1 MLFARH
7 IFSIDSVKEQISGDM
22 KDIFKKFNKVL
33 NKKQKSRVVVLIF
46 MILIGAVLETLGVSM
61 IYPLIETVM
70 MPEVFEQNAMIVWI
84 CNVLGYTSAEQ
95 FVTFML
101 LALIFIFIFKNL
113 YLLLLYYVQHSFITN
128 SQYRISRDLLKVY
141 LNRPYEFYLNA
152 STGDIMRTVYSDST
166 GIFNLLLQCMQFV
179 TEFMVAIF
187 LGTYLLIID
196 PVMTIVMGILLVGI
210 TLLSSAFL
218 KPRISRIGEE
228 SRQQQSKMY
237 KTIMQSINS
246 VKDVKVYAKEDAFLG
261 IYRKYGKRYYNLARD
276 HEVLSSVPRL
286 AIEAFSLSG
295 VLAYMAVMM
304 KLGQNVQT
312 MVPQLSA
319 FAVAAVRLLPSA
331 SRINTY
337 LANIAYYRPTLDYVY
352 ANVELPKNV
361 DERAAEAKAVTE
373 TDKLKF
379 HDCIKVEQLY
389 YKYPNTDKYIFENAR
404 MQVPYGKS
412 VGIMGPSGAGKTT
425 VVDIMLG
432 LLRVES
438 GTITCDGVNVL
449 EHYGQW
455 LANIGYISQTINMVD
470 DTIRANIAFG
480 VDVDDIDDARVGQ
493 VLEEAQLADFVRN
506 LPNGINTVI
515 GERGVRISGGQRQR
529 VGIARALYHDPEI
542 LILDEATSALDNDTE
557 AAIMEAIENFHG
569 RKTMLIIAHRLKTI
583 ENCDI
588 IYKVENGKI
597 TESSL

>member
-61 IYPLIETVM
+61 IYPLVETVM
-70 MPEVFEQNAMIVWI
+70 MPEVFEENKIIVWI
-84 CNVLGYTSAEQ
+84 CGVLGYTSAEQ

-101 LALIFIFIFKNL
+101 LTLIFVFIFKNL
-113 YLLLLYYVQHSFITN
+113 YLLFLYYVQHSFITN

-166 GIFNLLLQCMQFV
+166 GIFNLLLQCMQFI

-196 PVMTIVMGILLVGI
+196 PVMTIVMGVLLVGI
-210 TLLSSAFL
+210 TLISSAFL

-246 VKDVKVYAKEDAFLG
+246 VKDVKVYGKEDAFLG

-480 VDVDDIDDARVGQ
+480 VDVDDIDDARVWQ

>member
-22 KDIFKKFNKVL
+22 KDIFRKFNKVL

-84 CNVLGYTSAEQ
+84 CNMLGYTSAEQ

-480 VDVDDIDDARVGQ
+480 VDVDDIDDARVWQ

>member
-166 GIFNLLLQCMQFV
+166 GIFNLLLQCMQFI

-438 GTITCDGVNVL
+438 GTITCDGANVL

-480 VDVDDIDDARVGQ
+480 VDVDDIDDARVWQ

>member
-166 GIFNLLLQCMQFV
+166 GIFNLLLQCMQFI

-352 ANVELPKNV
+352 ANVELPRNV

-480 VDVDDIDDARVGQ
+480 VDVDDIDDARVWQ

>member
-46 MILIGAVLETLGVSM
+46 MILIGAILETLGVSM

-101 LALIFIFIFKNL
+101 LTLIFVFIFKNL
-113 YLLLLYYVQHSFITN
+113 YLLFLYYVQHSFITN

-166 GIFNLLLQCMQFV
+166 GIFNLLLQCMQFI

-196 PVMTIVMGILLVGI
+196 PVMTIVMGVLLVGI
-210 TLLSSAFL
+210 TLISSAFL

-246 VKDVKVYAKEDAFLG
+246 VKDVKVYGKEDAFLG

-304 KLGQNVQT
+304 KLGQDVQT

-361 DERAAEAKAVTE
+361 DERAAEKKTAQV
-373 TDKLKF
+373 TDKLAF

-389 YKYPNTDKYIFENAR
+389 YKYPNTEKYIFENAR

-480 VDVDDIDDARVGQ
+480 VDVDDIDDARVWQ

>member
-101 LALIFIFIFKNL
+101 LTLIFIFIFKNL

-373 TDKLKF
+373 TDKLRF

-480 VDVDDIDDARVGQ
+480 VDVDDIDDARVWQ

>member
-22 KDIFKKFNKVL
+22 KDIFRKFNKVL

-84 CNVLGYTSAEQ
+84 CNMLGYTSAEQ

-166 GIFNLLLQCMQFV
+166 GIFNLLLQCMQFI

-480 VDVDDIDDARVGQ
+480 VDVDDIDDARVWQ

>member
-101 LALIFIFIFKNL
+101 LTLIFIFIFKNL

-166 GIFNLLLQCMQFV
+166 GIFNLLLQCMQFI

-480 VDVDDIDDARVGQ
+480 VDVDDIDDARVWQ

>member
-1 MLFARH
+1 
-7 IFSIDSVKEQISGDM
+7 M
-22 KDIFKKFNKVL
+22 KDIFRKFNKVL

-166 GIFNLLLQCMQFV
+166 GIFNLLLQCMQFI

-480 VDVDDIDDARVGQ
+480 VDVDDIDDARVWQ

-515 GERGVRISGGQRQR
+515 GERGVRISGVQRQR

>member
-22 KDIFKKFNKVL
+22 KDIFRKFNKVL

-101 LALIFIFIFKNL
+101 LALIFVFIFKNL
-113 YLLLLYYVQHSFITN
+113 YLLFLYYVQHSFITN

-166 GIFNLLLQCMQFV
+166 GIFNLLLQCMQFI

-480 VDVDDIDDARVGQ
+480 VDVDDIDDARVWL

>member
-22 KDIFKKFNKVL
+22 KDIFRKFNKVL

-166 GIFNLLLQCMQFV
+166 GIFNLLLQCMQFI

-373 TDKLKF
+373 TDKLRF

-480 VDVDDIDDARVGQ
+480 VDVDDIDDARVWQ

>member
-1 MLFARH
+1 MHSARH
-7 IFSIDSVKEQISGDM
+7 IFDIGRGGERISRDM
-22 KDIFKKFNKVL
+22 KDIYIKFNKVL

-61 IYPLIETVM
+61 IYPLIEAVM
-70 MPEVFEQNAMIVWI
+70 MPEVFEQNAVIVWI
-84 CNVLGYTSAEQ
+84 CDVLGYTQPEQ

-101 LALIFIFIFKNL
+101 MALIFVFIFKNL

-166 GIFNLLLQCMQFV
+166 GIFNLLLQ
-179 TEFMVAIF
+179 FMVAIF

-196 PVMTIVMGILLVGI
+196 PVMTIVMGVLLVGI
-210 TLLSSAFL
+210 TLISTAFL

-246 VKDVKVYAKEDAFLG
+246 VKDVKVYGKEDAFLG

-304 KLGQNVQT
+304 KLGQDVQT

-352 ANVELPKNV
+352 ANVELPRHV
-361 DERAAEAKAVTE
+361 DERAAEAKRAVT
-373 TDKLKF
+373 TDKLAF
-379 HDCIKVEQLY
+379 HDCIRVEKLY
-389 YKYPNTDKYIFENAR
+389 YKYPNTEKYIFENAQ
-404 MQVPYGKS
+404 MEVPYGKS

-425 VVDIMLG
+425 VVDVILG
-432 LLRVES
+432 LLKAES
-438 GTITCDGVNVL
+438 GKITCDGVDVMK
-449 EHYGQW
+449 HYGQW
-455 LANIGYISQTINMVD
+455 LANIGYISQTINMMD

-480 VDVDDIDDARVGQ
+480 VDVDDIDDTRVWQ
-493 VLEEAQLADFVRN
+493 VLEEAQLADFVRG
-506 LPNGINTVI
+506 LPDGINTVI

-529 VGIARALYHDPEI
+529 IGIARALYHDPEI

-557 AAIMEAIENFHG
+557 AAIMDAIENFHG

-583 ENCDI
+583 ENCDM

-597 TESSL
+597 TESRL

>member
-1 MLFARH
+1 
-7 IFSIDSVKEQISGDM
+7 M
-22 KDIFKKFNKVL
+22 KDIFRKFNKVL

-166 GIFNLLLQCMQFV
+166 GIFNLLLQCMQFI

-480 VDVDDIDDARVGQ
+480 VDVDDIDDARVWQ

>member
-101 LALIFIFIFKNL
+101 LTLIFIFIFKNL

-373 TDKLKF
+373 TDKLRF

-480 VDVDDIDDARVGQ
+480 VDVDDIDDARVWQ
-493 VLEEAQLADFVRN
+493 VLEEAQLVDFVRN

>member
-84 CNVLGYTSAEQ
+84 CNVLGYTTAEQ

-166 GIFNLLLQCMQFV
+166 GIFNLLLQCMQFI

-480 VDVDDIDDARVGQ
+480 VDVDDIDDARVWQ

>member
-101 LALIFIFIFKNL
+101 LTLIFVFIFKNL
-113 YLLLLYYVQHSFITN
+113 YLLFLYYVQHSFITN

-166 GIFNLLLQCMQFV
+166 GIFNLLLQCMQFI

-196 PVMTIVMGILLVGI
+196 PVMTIVMGVLLVGI
-210 TLLSSAFL
+210 TLISSAFL

-480 VDVDDIDDARVGQ
+480 VDVDDIDDARVWQ

>member
-22 KDIFKKFNKVL
+22 KDIFRKFNKVL

-70 MPEVFEQNAMIVWI
+70 MPAVFEQNAMIVWI

-166 GIFNLLLQCMQFV
+166 GIFNLLLQCMQFI

-352 ANVELPKNV
+352 ANVELPKSV

-412 VGIMGPSGAGKTT
+412 VGIMGPSGSGKTT

-480 VDVDDIDDARVGQ
+480 VDVDDIDDARVWQ

>member
-1 MLFARH
+1 MLFVRH

-101 LALIFIFIFKNL
+101 LTLIFVFIFKNL
-113 YLLLLYYVQHSFITN
+113 YLLFLYYVQHSFITN

-166 GIFNLLLQCMQFV
+166 GIFNLLLQCMQFI

-361 DERAAEAKAVTE
+361 DERAAEAKAVIE

-480 VDVDDIDDARVGQ
+480 VDVDDIDDARVWQ

>member
-1 MLFARH
+1 
-7 IFSIDSVKEQISGDM
+7 M

-166 GIFNLLLQCMQFV
+166 GIFNLLLQCMQFI

-361 DERAAEAKAVTE
+361 DERAAEAKAVIE

-480 VDVDDIDDARVGQ
+480 VDVDDIDDARVWQ

>member
-1 MLFARH
+1 MLFVRH

-22 KDIFKKFNKVL
+22 RDIFKKFNKVL

-70 MPEVFEQNAMIVWI
+70 MPEVFEENAIIVWI

-166 GIFNLLLQCMQFV
+166 GIFNLLLQCMQFI

-304 KLGQNVQT
+304 KLGQDVQT

-352 ANVELPKNV
+352 ANVELPENV
-361 DERAAEAKAVTE
+361 DERAAEAKAVVE

-389 YKYPNTDKYIFENAR
+389 YKYPNTNKYIFENAQ
-404 MQVPYGKS
+404 MQVSYGKS

-432 LLRVES
+432 LLRAES

-480 VDVDDIDDARVGQ
+480 VDVDDIDDARVWQ

-583 ENCDI
+583 ENCDM

-597 TESSL
+597 MESSL

>member
-46 MILIGAVLETLGVSM
+46 MILIGAILETLGVSM

-70 MPEVFEQNAMIVWI
+70 MPEVFEQNDMIVWI

-101 LALIFIFIFKNL
+101 LTLIFVFIFKNL
-113 YLLLLYYVQHSFITN
+113 YLLFLYYVQHSFITN

-166 GIFNLLLQCMQFV
+166 GIFNLLLQCMQFI

-196 PVMTIVMGILLVGI
+196 PVMTIVMGVLLVGI
-210 TLLSSAFL
+210 TLISSAFL

-246 VKDVKVYAKEDAFLG
+246 VKDVKVYGKEDAFLG

-304 KLGQNVQT
+304 KLGQDVQT

-361 DERAAEAKAVTE
+361 DERVAEKKTAQV
-373 TDKLKF
+373 TDKLAF

-480 VDVDDIDDARVGQ
+480 VDVDDIDDARVWQ

>member
-46 MILIGAVLETLGVSM
+46 MILIGAILETLGVSM

-166 GIFNLLLQCMQFV
+166 GIFNLLLQCMQFI

-480 VDVDDIDDARVGQ
+480 VDVDDIDDARVWQ

>member
-22 KDIFKKFNKVL
+22 KDIFRKFNKVL

-70 MPEVFEQNAMIVWI
+70 MPAVFEQNAMIVWI

-480 VDVDDIDDARVGQ
+480 VDVDDIDDARVWQ

>member
-1 MLFARH
+1 
-7 IFSIDSVKEQISGDM
+7 M

-166 GIFNLLLQCMQFV
+166 GIFNLLLQCMQFI

-480 VDVDDIDDARVGQ
+480 VDVDDIDDARVWQ

>member
-70 MPEVFEQNAMIVWI
+70 MPAVFEQNAMIVWI

-166 GIFNLLLQCMQFV
+166 GIFNLLLQCMQFI

-412 VGIMGPSGAGKTT
+412 VGIMGPSGSGKTT

-480 VDVDDIDDARVGQ
+480 VDVDDIDDARVWQ

>member
-22 KDIFKKFNKVL
+22 KDIFKQFNKVL

-166 GIFNLLLQCMQFV
+166 GIFNLLLQCMQFI

-480 VDVDDIDDARVGQ
+480 VDVDDIDDARVWQ

>member
-166 GIFNLLLQCMQFV
+166 GIFNLLLQCMQFI

-361 DERAAEAKAVTE
+361 DERTAEAKAVTE

-438 GTITCDGVNVL
+438 GMITCDGVNVL

-480 VDVDDIDDARVGQ
+480 VDVDDIDDARVWQ

-597 TESSL
+597 METQL

>member
-22 KDIFKKFNKVL
+22 KDIFRKFNKVL

-46 MILIGAVLETLGVSM
+46 MILIGAILETLGVSM

-166 GIFNLLLQCMQFV
+166 GIFNLLLQCMQFI

-480 VDVDDIDDARVGQ
+480 VDVDDIDDARVWQ

>member
-166 GIFNLLLQCMQFV
+166 GIFNLLLQCMQFI

-331 SRINTY
+331 SRITPY

-361 DERAAEAKAVTE
+361 DERVAETKAVTE

-480 VDVDDIDDARVGQ
+480 VDVDDIDDARVWQ

>member
-166 GIFNLLLQCMQFV
+166 GIFNLLLQCMQFI

-438 GTITCDGVNVL
+438 GTITCDGVDVL

-480 VDVDDIDDARVGQ
+480 VDVDDIDDARVWQ

>member
-7 IFSIDSVKEQISGDM
+7 TFSIDSVKEQISGDM

-70 MPEVFEQNAMIVWI
+70 MPEVFEQNAMIIWI

-480 VDVDDIDDARVGQ
+480 VDVDDIDDARVWQ

>member
-166 GIFNLLLQCMQFV
+166 GIFNLLLQCMQFI

-480 VDVDDIDDARVGQ
+480 VDVDDIDDARVWQ

-597 TESSL
+597 METQL

>member
-22 KDIFKKFNKVL
+22 KDILKKFNKVL

-166 GIFNLLLQCMQFV
+166 GIFNLLLQCMQFI

-438 GTITCDGVNVL
+438 GTIACDGVNVL

-480 VDVDDIDDARVGQ
+480 VDVDDIDDARVWQ

>member
-1 MLFARH
+1 
-7 IFSIDSVKEQISGDM
+7 
-22 KDIFKKFNKVL
+22 
-33 NKKQKSRVVVLIF
+33 
-46 MILIGAVLETLGVSM
+46 
-61 IYPLIETVM
+61 
-70 MPEVFEQNAMIVWI
+70 
-84 CNVLGYTSAEQ
+84 
-95 FVTFML
+95 
-101 LALIFIFIFKNL
+101 
-113 YLLLLYYVQHSFITN
+113 
-128 SQYRISRDLLKVY
+128 
-141 LNRPYEFYLNA
+141 
-152 STGDIMRTVYSDST
+152 
-166 GIFNLLLQCMQFV
+166 
-179 TEFMVAIF
+179 
-187 LGTYLLIID
+187 
-196 PVMTIVMGILLVGI
+196 MTIVMGILLVGI

-412 VGIMGPSGAGKTT
+412 VGMMGPSGAWKTT

-438 GTITCDGVNVL
+438 GTITCEGSM
-449 EHYGQW
+449 Y
-455 LANIGYISQTINMVD
+455 
-470 DTIRANIAFG
+470 
-480 VDVDDIDDARVGQ
+480 
-493 VLEEAQLADFVRN
+493 
-506 LPNGINTVI
+506 
-515 GERGVRISGGQRQR
+515 
-529 VGIARALYHDPEI
+529 
-542 LILDEATSALDNDTE
+542 
-557 AAIMEAIENFHG
+557 
-569 RKTMLIIAHRLKTI
+569 
-583 ENCDI
+583 
-588 IYKVENGKI
+588 
-597 TESSL
+597 